1 MSAQSLCHT
10 VVRIVDWN
18 SDTLLE
24 LACYRLPFQ
33 PHVAIPDLR
42 IHYVQPLYFLH
53 QKKKWKQRKVQHIFC
68 CWVTWPE
75 HPWNHNR
82 VIIARPGWMCCIQG
96 LIFYRMPCT
105 FWLDFSFVSSVG
117 VSMLYLPPVS
127 LQFAVSCIS
136 CISSN
141 MHFLSHVIVHLP
153 SCVLLAC
160 QRRLCTITGVSG
172 TH

>member
-1 MSAQSLCHT
+1 MTLYWNLPATVYLFSLTSKFQIWESIMFNHYT
-10 VVRIVDWN
+10 SSTKRENGSRGRRNIYFVVGWLGLN
-18 SDTLLE
+18 TLEITIALLLLD
-24 LACYRLPFQ
+24 LAGC
-33 PHVAIPDLR
+33 A
-42 IHYVQPLYFLH
+42 
-53 QKKKWKQRKVQHIFC
+53 
-68 CWVTWPE
+68 
-75 HPWNHNR
+75 
-82 VIIARPGWMCCIQG
+82 AS
-96 LIFYRMPCT
+96 IFYRMPCT
-105 FWLDFSFVSSVG
+105 FWLDFSLVSLVG

>member
-1 MSAQSLCHT
+1 MPQCSKNC
-10 VVRIVDWN
+10 R
-18 SDTLLE
+18 LE
-24 LACYRLPFQ
+24 QWHSTGTCLLPFTFSASRR
-33 PHVAIPDLR
+33 HSR
-42 IHYVQPLYFLH
+42 FENPLCSTIILPPP
-53 QKKKWKQRKVQHIFC
+53 KRKNGNRGRCNIYLVLL
-68 CWVTWPE
+68 VTWPE

>member
-1 MSAQSLCHT
+1 MPQCSKNC
-10 VVRIVDWN
+10 R
-18 SDTLLE
+18 LE
-24 LACYRLPFQ
+24 QWHSTGTCLLPFTFSAS
-33 PHVAIPDLR
+33 PRHSRFKNPLCSTIILPPPKEEMETEEGATYILLLGDLAWTVNTLE
-42 IHYVQPLYFLH
+42 I
-53 QKKKWKQRKVQHIFC
+53 
-68 CWVTWPE
+68 T
-75 HPWNHNR
+75 
-82 VIIARPGWMCCIQG
+82 IALLLLDLAGCAAS
-96 LIFYRMPCT
+96 IFYRMPCT
-105 FWLDFSFVSSVG
+105 FWLDFSLVSLVG

>member
-1 MSAQSLCHT
+1 MTLYWNLPATVYLFSLTSTFQIWESIMFNHYTSSTKRRNGSRGRCNIYF
-10 VVRIVDWN
+10 VVGWLGLN
-18 SDTLLE
+18 TLEITIALLLLD
-24 LACYRLPFQ
+24 LAGC
-33 PHVAIPDLR
+33 A
-42 IHYVQPLYFLH
+42 
-53 QKKKWKQRKVQHIFC
+53 
-68 CWVTWPE
+68 
-75 HPWNHNR
+75 
-82 VIIARPGWMCCIQG
+82 AS
-96 LIFYRMPCT
+96 IFYRMPCT
-105 FWLDFSFVSSVG
+105 FWLDFSLVSLVG

>member
-1 MSAQSLCHT
+1 MTLYWNLPATVYLFSLTSTFQIWESIMFNHYTSSTKRRNGSRGRCNIYF
-10 VVRIVDWN
+10 VVGWLGLN
-18 SDTLLE
+18 S
-24 LACYRLPFQ
+24 
-33 PHVAIPDLR
+33 
-42 IHYVQPLYFLH
+42 
-53 QKKKWKQRKVQHIFC
+53 
-68 CWVTWPE
+68 E

-105 FWLDFSFVSSVG
+105 FWLDFSLVSLVG

-127 LQFAVSCIS
+127 LQFTVSCIS

>member
-1 MSAQSLCHT
+1 MTLYWNLPATVYLFSLTSTFQIWESIMFNHYT
-10 VVRIVDWN
+10 SSTKRRNGSRGRRNIYFVVGWLGLN
-18 SDTLLE
+18 TLEITIALLLLD
-24 LACYRLPFQ
+24 LAGC
-33 PHVAIPDLR
+33 A
-42 IHYVQPLYFLH
+42 
-53 QKKKWKQRKVQHIFC
+53 
-68 CWVTWPE
+68 
-75 HPWNHNR
+75 
-82 VIIARPGWMCCIQG
+82 AS
-96 LIFYRMPCT
+96 IFYRMPFT
-105 FWLDFSFVSSVG
+105 FWLDFSLVSLVG
-117 VSMLYLPPVS
+117 VWMLYLPPVS

>member
-1 MSAQSLCHT
+1 MTLYWNLPATVYLFSLTSKFQIWESIMFNHYT
-10 VVRIVDWN
+10 SSTKRENGSRGRRNIYFVVGWLGLN
-18 SDTLLE
+18 S
-24 LACYRLPFQ
+24 
-33 PHVAIPDLR
+33 
-42 IHYVQPLYFLH
+42 
-53 QKKKWKQRKVQHIFC
+53 
-68 CWVTWPE
+68 E